1 MPPKVPAKALWAYY
15 RAMRHEGMWWF
26 HAAKVVRRIRRDGGW
41 QPRTNWEMKAALH
54 MIANE
59 LKAVQ

>member
-1 MPPKVPAKALWAYY
+1 
-15 RAMRHEGMWWF
+15 MRHEGMWWF

-41 QPRTNWEMKAALH
+41 RPRTNWEMKAALH

-59 LKAVQ
+59 LKAVQRQRE